1 MHLTIQQT
9 DGSPAPSDLQIEV
22 DADMPT
28 HGHGINTQPEIEQTP
43 DGAYEVRGL
52 LFHMGG
58 LWEVYIDCVKDG
70 IPDRATL
77 SFTL

>member
-1 MHLTIQQT
+1 MVM
-9 DGSPAPSDLQIEV
+9 GSTPNPKER
-22 DADMPT
+22 
-28 HGHGINTQPEIEQTP
+28 TP

-58 LWEVYIDCVKDG
+58 LWEVYIDCVEDG